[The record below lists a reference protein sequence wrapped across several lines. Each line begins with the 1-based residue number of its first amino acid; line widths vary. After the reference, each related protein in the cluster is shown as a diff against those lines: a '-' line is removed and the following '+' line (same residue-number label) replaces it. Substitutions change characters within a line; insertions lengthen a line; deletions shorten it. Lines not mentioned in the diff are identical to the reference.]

1 MKPYRRQVERYEPTL
16 KGRIAYYLRR
26 YNRLILRHPRVTL
39 TLLPLNTTLQFEGTP
54 LRELITPQIEGDAA
68 HRRHILDAYLSPLV
82 TFEGDSEK
90 DLVEVA
96 GTVGPSLLAFMQN
109 KGGKPSTFYEGVVR
123 LIFAL
128 GNTEGATME
137 ITDNTILVT
146 HDHLTYGIKA
156 GAVVSRFCTGMEL
169 GIGNPLEIVSRT
181 ETVEM
186 QDPLFALLY
195 REAYLRG
202 KHLVHAL
209 TAIRTGD
216 PAIDFKT
223 LIAEDYRPKVSER
236 TLKRWEDV
244 INEDPDPVGV
254 LYRAM
259 VPTLMTRQA
268 FTKHIG
274 SVQHR
279 AIDMSETSRIRLLN
293 KVYMYFNQQGKEQK

>member
-1 MKPYRRQVERYEPTL
+1 MKPYRRQVDRYEPTL

-26 YNRLILRHPRVTL
+26 YHRLILRHPRVTL

-96 GTVGPSLLAFMQN
+96 GAVGPSLLAFMQN
-109 KGGKPSTFYEGVVR
+109 KGGKPATFYEGVVR

-137 ITDNTILVT
+137 ITDNTILVA

-209 TAIRTGD
+209 TAILFD
-216 PAIDFKT
+216 DH
-223 LIAEDYRPKVSER
+223 L
-236 TLKRWEDV
+236 
-244 INEDPDPVGV
+244 
-254 LYRAM
+254 
-259 VPTLMTRQA
+259 PTL
-268 FTKHIG
+268 
-274 SVQHR
+274 
-279 AIDMSETSRIRLLN
+279 
-293 KVYMYFNQQGKEQK
+293 